1 MFGKPKPRLR
11 LAASD
16 RRRIAWLLWA
26 LLWPSA
32 ALGSADERSGD
43 CEFSTAE
50 SSGRADGLV
59 VGADLLLPDR
69 VGIDY
74 GVHLIGRG
82 IGDIG
87 AFSAVR
93 EAHPGAAVLDCR
105 GKAVL
110 SPGFVNPHEHSAY
123 SFQYPP
129 EGLAPRYAHRD
140 QWRSDTGSTVGDGL
154 SVRDPYYRPSEGI
167 QKAALVAM
175 ELRHLL
181 GGATTIAGAGGVS
194 KLARNVRGED
204 LGREDFRAEIEVFPF
219 SPRAMADLE
228 QECAGGKEH
237 KFDIEWEG
245 EGAFVAHVGEG
256 RPGNCAAK
264 REVELFLQLVGQR
277 ANRRYAIVHGVAAGE
292 RDFEIM
298 RRRDVTLVW
307 SPRSNLALYG
317 ATIDLRA
324 AIRSSVRLA
333 LGTDWSPTGSFNM
346 REEADCARRVAEAS
360 GIDIPKDRMWRMVT
374 ANAAYALGLED
385 KIGALRPGLRAD
397 LLLLKR
403 DGRGSRHGAVL
414 TASHEEILAIWVDGR
429 VVAVSPPLR
438 RDLGGGAC
446 KTVRGVVPE
455 LCVNLSEA
463 KLRLR
468 SFERYVKA
476 RTRPGSRSLVGLV
489 GVAGQAPCDVS
500 GIRSATPAANRAVE

>member
-11 LAASD
+11 LAAND

-43 CEFSTAE
+43 CEFSAAE
-50 SSGRADGLV
+50 STGGADGLV

-82 IGDIG
+82 IGEIG

-129 EGLAPRYAHRD
+129 EDLAPRYAHRD
-140 QWRSDTGSTVGDGL
+140 EWRSDTGSTVGDGL

-167 QKAALVAM
+167 QKVALVAM

-181 GGATTIAGAGGVS
+181 GGATMIAGAGGVS
-194 KLARNVRGED
+194 RLARNVRGGG
-204 LGREDFRAEIEVFPF
+204 LGQEDFRAEIKVFPF
-219 SPRAMADLE
+219 SSSAMADLE
-228 QECAGGKEH
+228 DECAGGREH

-256 RPGNCAAK
+256 RPATA
-264 REVELFLQLVGQR
+264 
-277 ANRRYAIVHGVAAGE
+277 RRSA
-292 RDFEIM
+292 
-298 RRRDVTLVW
+298 
-307 SPRSNLALYG
+307 
-317 ATIDLRA
+317 
-324 AIRSSVRLA
+324 RSSFF
-333 LGTDWSPTGSFNM
+333 WNSSGS
-346 REEADCARRVAEAS
+346 
-360 GIDIPKDRMWRMVT
+360 
-374 ANAAYALGLED
+374 
-385 KIGALRPGLRAD
+385 
-397 LLLLKR
+397 
-403 DGRGSRHGAVL
+403 
-414 TASHEEILAIWVDGR
+414 EEI
-429 VVAVSPPLR
+429 
-438 RDLGGGAC
+438 GGTQSSTA
-446 KTVRGVVPE
+446 
-455 LCVNLSEA
+455 
-463 KLRLR
+463 
-468 SFERYVKA
+468 
-476 RTRPGSRSLVGLV
+476 
-489 GVAGQAPCDVS
+489 
-500 GIRSATPAANRAVE
+500 